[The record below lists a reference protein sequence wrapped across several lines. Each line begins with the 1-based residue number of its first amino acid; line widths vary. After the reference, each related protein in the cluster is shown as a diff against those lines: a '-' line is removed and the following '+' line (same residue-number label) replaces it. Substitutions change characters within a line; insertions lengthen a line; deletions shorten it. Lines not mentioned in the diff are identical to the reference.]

1 MMTTIP
7 QIRLVRIGE
16 ARKLTHGGAEDGPIE
31 FDLTR
36 VKPMG

>member
-1 MMTTIP
+1 MKTTP
-7 QIRLVRIGE
+7 KIRLIRIGE